1 MHKLDDII
9 STYQDGYKPQLAK
22 WNFAGPDH
30 YVFHDKQGDDV
41 LHLMVGGMKCAGCMR
56 NIEGALAEYGELKEA
71 RVNLSTQR
79 LILRWQRGSFD
90 PALAINAV
98 IDKGF
103 QLAPFDPEALCSE
116 AKEENRNLLIAMGVA
131 GFAAANVMMLS
142 VAVWAGGASMSFETR
157 ILFHWVSALIAL
169 PTIMFSGRVFFRSGL
184 NAIMAGRL
192 NMDVPIS
199 IAVLLASG
207 MSLYETYTGGEH
219 AYFDAAV
226 SLLFFLLIGRYLDHQ
241 ARVKARS
248 QGEHL
253 LALQA
258 MSANVIGVDGEQQ
271 VMPLHL
277 ITQGMIVL
285 VAVGEKIPV
294 DGTVVDGASEVDN
307 SMVTGESQPLFI
319 SEGSVVYAGTVNLL
333 KTIRVEVKAVGDE
346 TLLGEIARLMEA
358 AEQGRGKFVRIADRV
373 ATLYAPVVHTLG
385 LATFLGWWL
394 GMDVPWQ
401 EALLYATA
409 VLIITCPCA
418 LALAV
423 PVVQVV
429 ASGRLMRGG
438 ILLKSADALERAR
451 NINLVVFDK
460 TGTLTMGQLK
470 PLFKADEVD
479 QASLYLASGMA
490 ANSVHPLAKALNAT
504 CPYVPTIENVE
515 EIAGKGLL
523 SVVDGV
529 EVRLGSAKW
538 CGIEQRENDNGAEIW
553 LKSGDKLPQRFA
565 FSDTLRPDAKEVV
578 EHLKSKGIAVAL
590 LSGDRKQVVKLVG
603 EELAIDDYH
612 FEMLP
617 QEKVAW
623 IENKKQN
630 GAKILMVGDGLNDA
644 PALTSATASLSPVT
658 AADISLATADMVFQ
672 GQSLKAVAEV
682 IEVAKRSNGLVWQNF
697 GLAFTYNIIA
707 IPMAVV
713 GLATPLVAAIA
724 MSTSSILVILNALRL
739 KAGREIQ

>member
-1 MHKLDDII
+1 MDRATNIKSD
-9 STYQDGYKPQLAK
+9 KKAM
-22 WNFAGPDH
+22 WVFADPSH
-30 YVFHDKQGDDV
+30 YAFHDSQGDDV
-41 LHLMVGGMKCAGCMR
+41 LHLMVGGMKCAGCMKT
-56 NIEGALAEYGELKEA
+56 IESTLENYSELKEA

-79 LILRWQRGSFD
+79 LILRWESGGFD

-103 QLAPFDPEALCSE
+103 QLAPFDPESLSSE
-116 AKEENRNLLIAMGVA
+116 AKEENRTLLIAMAVA

-142 VAVWAGGASMSFETR
+142 VAVWAGGEAMSHQTR
-157 ILFHWVSALIAL
+157 VLFHWVSALIAL
-169 PTIMFSGRVFFRSGL
+169 PTIMFSGRVFFSSAL
-184 NAIMAGRL
+184 NALMAGRL

-199 IAVLLASG
+199 LAVILASG
-207 MSLYETYTGGEH
+207 MSLYETYTGGDH

-258 MSANVIGVDGEQQ
+258 MSATVISNTGEPQ

-277 ITQGMIVL
+277 ITTGMVVM

-294 DGTVVDGASEVDN
+294 DGTVIDGESEVDN
-307 SMVTGESQPLFI
+307 ALVTGESLPQFI
-319 SEGSVVYAGTVNLL
+319 KKDSFVYAGTVNLL
-333 KTIRVEVKAVGDE
+333 KPLRIEVKAVGEE

-358 AEQGRGKFVRIADRV
+358 AEQGRGVFVRIADRV
-373 ATLYAPVVHTLG
+373 ASLYAPVVHTLG
-385 LATFLGWWL
+385 LLTFLGWWL
-394 GMDVPWQ
+394 GMGVPWQ

-438 ILLKSADALERAR
+438 ILLKSADGLERAR
-451 NINLVVFDK
+451 NINMVVFDK
-460 TGTLTMGQLK
+460 TGTLTMGRLK
-470 PLFKADEVD
+470 PLFKVSEVD
-479 QASLYLASGMA
+479 DASLHLASGMA
-490 ANSVHPLAKALNAT
+490 ANSVHPLAKALHAT
-504 CPYVPTIENVE
+504 CPYAPAIENVE

-529 EVRLGSAKW
+529 EARLGSAKW
-538 CGIEQRENDNGAEIW
+538 CGVEQINSDAGAEIW
-553 LKSGDKLPQRFA
+553 LKHGDKQPQRFA
-565 FSDTLRPDAKEVV
+565 FSDMLRPDATSVI
-578 EHLKSKGIAVAL
+578 EHLKNRGIDVAL
-590 LSGDRKQVVKLVG
+590 LSGDREQAAKSVAAEVG
-603 EELAIDDYH
+603 IDDYH

-617 QEKVAW
+617 QDKVAW
-623 IENKKQN
+623 IEEKKQA
-630 GAKILMVGDGLNDA
+630 GFEVLMVGDGLNDA
-644 PALTSATASLSPVT
+644 PALTAATVSLSPVT
-658 AADISLATADMVFQ
+658 GADISLVTADLVFQ
-672 GQSLKAVAEV
+672 HQSLNAVSEV
-682 IEVAKRSNGLVWQNF
+682 IEVAKRSNNLVWQNF

-713 GLATPLVAAIA
+713 GWATPLVAAIA

-739 KAGREIQ
+739 KLKREEQ